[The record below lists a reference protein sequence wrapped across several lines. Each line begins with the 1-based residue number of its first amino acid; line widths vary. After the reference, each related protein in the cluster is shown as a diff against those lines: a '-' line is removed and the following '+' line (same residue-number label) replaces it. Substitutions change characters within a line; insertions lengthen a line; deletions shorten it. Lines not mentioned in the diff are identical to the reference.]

1 MRQAIAIVNMLLC
14 PIAMTK
20 PLNEALSLDLAQRT
34 QSKAKAPFENAY
46 RAAIATQGATY
57 VQGFLAFAGQPR
69 QPIEHAWIE
78 VGDEILDPSL
88 PHLKQKPERLHY
100 FPAHHLSVKKLK
112 AAVEEAKEDYPED
125 DPLPI
130 YGGMP
135 YEYYGNVMLG
145 GKDYQAAF
153 EAAEAKCR
161 ELNQRQA
168 ENN

>member
-1 MRQAIAIVNMLLC
+1 
-14 PIAMTK
+14 MTK
-20 PLNEALSLDLAQRT
+20 TLNEALSLDLAKRT
-34 QSKAKAPFENAY
+34 KSKAKTPFDNAY
-46 RAAIATQGATY
+46 RAAVATEGSTY
-57 VQGFLAFAGQPR
+57 IQGFLAFPGQPLK
-69 QPIEHAWIE
+69 PLEHAWVE
-78 VGDEILDPSL
+78 MGDEILDPSL
-88 PHLKQKPERLHY
+88 PHLQQKSENLHY
-100 FPAHHLSVKKLK
+100 FSAHSLSVKKLK

-130 YGGMP
+130 YGAMP

-153 EAAEAKCR
+153 SAAAAKCQ

>member
-1 MRQAIAIVNMLLC
+1 MLLFC
-14 PIAMTK
+14 PAAMTK
-20 PLNEALSLDLAQRT
+20 TLNETLSLDLAQRT
-34 QSKAKAPFENAY
+34 KSKAKTPFDNAY
-46 RAAIATQGATY
+46 RAAIATEGATY

-69 QPIEHAWIE
+69 KPVEHAWIE
-78 VGDEILDPSL
+78 VGEEILDPSL
-88 PHLKQKPERLHY
+88 PHLPQKPDRLHY
-100 FPAHHLSVKKLK
+100 FPAHSLSVKKLK

-130 YGGMP
+130 YGSMP

-145 GKDYQAAF
+145 GKDYQSAF
-153 EAAEAKCR
+153 VAAETKCA